1 MSFKSKLI
9 PTPKNEYVAWVD
21 VMGIQSSMSRSI
33 DISANFIFKLHIA
46 ALNAKTAKLNIY
58 PVMDGFY
65 ALSVRRSRTEE
76 VALYAS

>member
-33 DISANFIFKLHIA
+33 DISANFIFK
-46 ALNAKTAKLNIY
+46 
-58 PVMDGFY
+58 FS
-65 ALSVRRSRTEE
+65 SVRLNHE
-76 VALYAS
+76 VS